1 MQVVILCSEAQKE
14 ELGGNGIKQGSEI
27 IWADELSDFLQ
38 YRNAT
43 AFVDLLFENE
53 AERIKILNDLLPA
66 NIIIDSVCD
75 TVAEINPSFIRITG
89 WTTFLSS
96 PIIEA
101 AGGAGKESSAAEVFS
116 LLNREVE
123 WLPDVPGFVTPRIFS
138 MIINEAYFALA
149 DDVSTKEEIDIAMK
163 MGTAYPYGRL
173 NGVTKSGCKTLLRCC
188 KS

>member
-14 ELGGNGIKQGSEI
+14 ELLGNGIKPGSEI

-75 TVAEINPSFIRITG
+75 TVAEINRSFIRITG

-96 PIIEA
+96 SIIEA
-101 AGGAGKESSAAEVFS
+101 AGGAGKESSVAEVFS
-116 LLNREVE
+116 LLNREME
-123 WLPDVPGFVTPRIFS
+123 WLPDVPGFVTPRIIS

-149 DDVSTKEEIDIAMK
+149 DDVSTKEEIDI
-163 MGTAYPYGRL
+163 
-173 NGVTKSGCKTLLRCC
+173 
-188 KS
+188 